1 MNGRTQ
7 KLEKL
12 VDLAA
17 EPASE
22 RRRELLHEITDL
34 FLEQPTSYSDKENW
48 YFGEIIGDVAF
59 KLEIQIRAELAERL
73 SGEATAPPELIR
85 KLANDEISVARPVIE
100 RSPVLSQDDLV
111 EIAER
116 LGQGHLMAI
125 AKRPDISEV
134 VSTVLVDRGND
145 EVVEG
150 LLDNRTAAISH
161 GSMVQ
166 IADRSEGSDRLKS
179 SLLRRPELPPEMMK
193 DIISTLSQEIR
204 GKILGEVSGI
214 DRERLESV
222 LGEIA
227 DAQKEKASGQQNVIS
242 KPEAAVNDLVASN
255 SLTPRKLIEFAETG
269 RIPEFVCALAKLAKL
284 DIETAQK
291 VAMDRTGEGLALI
304 CRACGLPSGMFVEL
318 INALEPQMP
327 KPKHEVD
334 QLLRFYDRITM
345 PTAQR
350 VFRFWRIRRQAL
362 GEASAA

>member
-34 FLEQPTSYSDKENW
+34 FLDQPASYTDKENW

-59 KLEIQIRAELAERL
+59 KLETQIRAELAERL
-73 SGEATAPPELIR
+73 SGEATAPAELIR

-100 RSPVLSQDDLV
+100 KSPVLSEDDLV
-111 EIAER
+111 QIAEH
-116 LGQGHLMAI
+116 LGQDHLMAI
-125 AKRPDISEV
+125 TKRPDISEV

-150 LLDNRTAAISH
+150 LLDNRTAAISR

-166 IADRSEGSDRLKS
+166 IADRAEGSDRLKT
-179 SLLRRPELPPEMMK
+179 SLLRRPELPIEMVK
-193 DIISTLSQEIR
+193 DIISTVSKEIR
-204 GKILGEVSGI
+204 GKILEEASGI
-214 DRERLESV
+214 DRERLEAV
-222 LGEIA
+222 LDEIT
-227 DAQKEKASGQQNVIS
+227 DEQEERAQVQKNVMS
-242 KPEAAVNDLVASN
+242 KPESAINDLVASN
-255 SLTPRKLIEFAETG
+255 SLTPRKLIDFAEQG
-269 RIPEFVCALAKLAKL
+269 RIPEFVCGLAKLAKL

-318 INALEPQMP
+318 INALDPLMP
-327 KPKHEVD
+327 KPKHEID
-334 QLLRFYDRITM
+334 QLVRFYDRITT

>member
-34 FLEQPTSYSDKENW
+34 FLEQPTSYTDKENW

-59 KLEIQIRAELAERL
+59 KLETQIRAELAERL

-85 KLANDEISVARPVIE
+85 KLANDEIAVARPVIE

-116 LGQGHLMAI
+116 FGQGHLMAI
-125 AKRPDISEV
+125 ARRPDISEV

-166 IADRSEGSDRLKS
+166 IADRAEASDRLKS
-179 SLLRRPELPPEMMK
+179 SLLRRPELPPEMVK

-204 GKILGEVSGI
+204 GKILEEASGI

-227 DAQKEKASGQQNVIS
+227 DAQEEKARGQQNVIS

-255 SLTPRKLIEFAETG
+255 SLTPRKLIEFAEAG